1 MVRHSV
7 IVPIVAMTTI
17 ALNHLF
23 VRVAREGYWS
33 RESTMGFRRQRL
45 VI

>member
-1 MVRHSV
+1 MHSV
-7 IVPIVAMTTI
+7 SVPIVAMTTM
-17 ALNHLF
+17 AWNHLF

-33 RESTMGFRRQRL
+33 RDNTMGFKRQRL